1 MFSCEFCKVFKNT
14 FLKNTSWRLVVGG
27 VIQVM
32 KDEGF
37 INKLYY
43 ITVLY

>member
-1 MFSCEFCKVFKNT
+1 MSVNT
-14 FLKNTSWRLVVGG
+14 TDEKKWCLHC

-37 INKLYY
+37 VNKLYY
-43 ITVLY
+43 IAVLY